1 MEENKIPEE
10 VVDTEIQEA
19 VEEAALELEQEDA
32 LEAPLEEPETTEE
45 TPAPKKKTPW
55 LWIGVVG
62 AIVLVM
68 AVTILLALLGNKV
81 DYSKFVNLGQ
91 YVGLTVPVEE
101 VTVTD
106 TDVDKAIDA
115 KLEAAVTFEEV
126 DRAAEK
132 GDTVNI
138 DYVGKYA
145 ADGSEFAGGSA
156 TDADLELGSGS
167 FILGFEDGLIG
178 AVKGQ
183 TLDLNLTFPED
194 YQNTLMAGAEV
205 IFTVTVN
212 AVKEPVVPEL
222 DEAFVE
228 KNSEVKTVEEYRK
241 VIYDQLLAEKQEQAK
256 AKREDTAWNLVIE
269 KTEILDYPKTELA
282 KQLESVRYDLSSYY
296 GMEYDELVTSYTAY
310 AGISVEEF
318 EKMVDQQAKYEL
330 EYKMITYTIAKAEGI
345 TWTQEEYDEQVNQFL
360 ASSGALSIE
369 SFESNYNIDFEETY
383 RQRIIDS
390 IVHNKVTDF
399 ILANAVTE

>member
-10 VVDTEIQEA
+10 IVDTEIQEA
-19 VEEAALELEQEDA
+19 VEETALELEAEDA
-32 LEAPLEEPETTEE
+32 LAEAIEE
-45 TPAPKKKTPW
+45 TPAPKKKPSW
-55 LWIGVVG
+55 LWIGVAG
-62 AIVLVM
+62 AILVVM
-68 AVTILLALLGNKV
+68 AATVLLALLGNKV

-101 VTVTD
+101 VSVTD
-106 TDVDKAIDA
+106 AEVDKAIEA
-115 KLEAAVTFEEV
+115 KLEAAITFEEV

-145 ADGSEFAGGSA
+145 ADGSEFSGGSA
-156 TDADLELGSGS
+156 KGARLDLGRGS
-167 FILGFEDGLIG
+167 FIPGFEEGLIG
-178 AVKGQ
+178 TVKGQ
-183 TLDLNLTFPED
+183 TIDLNLTFPEN
-194 YQNTLMAGAEV
+194 YQNTLLAGAEV

-212 AVKEPVVPEL
+212 AVKEPVTPEL
-222 DEAFVE
+222 NEAFVE

-241 VIYDQLLAEKQEQAK
+241 LIYDQLLADKQAQAD
-256 AKREDTAWNLVIE
+256 AKREDTAWNQIIE
-269 KTEILDYPKTELA
+269 NAEILDYPESELT

-318 EKMVDQQAKYEL
+318 EEMVMQQAKYEL
-330 EYKMITYTIAKAEGI
+330 EYKMITYSIAKAEGI

-360 ASSGALSIE
+360 ASSGSLSLE
-369 SFESNYNIDFEETY
+369 SFESTYKIDFEKTY

>member
-10 VVDTEIQEA
+10 IVNTEIEQA
-19 VEEAALELEQEDA
+19 VEETALELEEEAALSA
-32 LEAPLEEPETTEE
+32 ALEEPAVEE
-45 TPAPKKKTPW
+45 ESPAPKKKTSW
-55 LWIGVVG
+55 LWIGVAGV
-62 AIVLVM
+62 ILVVM
-68 AVTILLALLGNKV
+68 ALTILFAVLDSKV
-81 DYSKFVNLGQ
+81 DYSKYVNLGQ

-106 TDVDKAIDA
+106 AEVDTAIKA
-115 KLEAAVTFEEV
+115 KLEAATTLEEAN
-126 DRAAEK
+126 RAAKK

-145 ADGSEFAGGSA
+145 ADGSEFSGGSA
-156 TDADLELGSGS
+156 TGVDLELGSGAL
-167 FILGFEDGLIG
+167 IPGFEDGLVG

-183 TLDLNLTFPED
+183 TLDLNLTFPDD
-194 YQNTLMAGAEV
+194 YQNTLMAGAQV

-212 AVKEPVVPEL
+212 TVKESVVPEL
-222 DEAFVE
+222 DEAFVQE
-228 KNSEVKTVEEYRK
+228 NSEVKTVEEYRK
-241 VIYDQLLAEKQEQAK
+241 LIYDQLLADKKAEAE
-256 AKREDTAWNLVIE
+256 AKREDAAWNQIIE
-269 KTEILDYPKTELA
+269 STEILSYPESELA
-282 KQLESVRYDLSSYY
+282 KQLESVRTDLAAYY

-330 EYKMITYTIAKAEGI
+330 EYKMITYSIAKAEGI
-345 TWTQEEYDEQVNQFL
+345 DWTQAEYDEQVNQFL

-369 SFESNYNIDFEETY
+369 SFETTYKIDFEDTY

-390 IVHNKVTDF
+390 IIHNKVTDF
-399 ILANAVTE
+399 IMANAVTE

>member
-10 VVDTEIQEA
+10 IVNTEIEQA
-19 VEEAALELEQEDA
+19 VEETALELEEEAALSA
-32 LEAPLEEPETTEE
+32 ALEEPAVEE
-45 TPAPKKKTPW
+45 ESPAPKKKTSW
-55 LWIGVVG
+55 LWIGVAGV
-62 AIVLVM
+62 ILVVM
-68 AVTILLALLGNKV
+68 ALTILFAVLGSKV
-81 DYSKFVNLGQ
+81 DYSKYVNLGQ

-101 VTVTD
+101 VSVTD
-106 TDVDKAIDA
+106 AEVDTAIKA
-115 KLEAAVTFEEV
+115 KLEAATTLEEAN
-126 DRAAEK
+126 RAAKK

-145 ADGSEFAGGSA
+145 ADGSEFSGGSA
-156 TDADLELGSGS
+156 TGVDLELGSGAL
-167 FILGFEDGLIG
+167 IPGFEDGLVG

-183 TLDLNLTFPED
+183 TLDLNLTFPEN

-212 AVKEPVVPEL
+212 TVKESVVPEL

-241 VIYDQLLAEKQEQAK
+241 LIYDQLLADKKAEAE
-256 AKREDTAWNLVIE
+256 AKREDAAWNQIIE
-269 KTEILDYPKTELA
+269 STEILNYPESELA
-282 KQLESVRYDLSSYY
+282 KQLESVRTDLSAYY

-330 EYKMITYTIAKAEGI
+330 EYKMITYSIAKAEGI
-345 TWTQEEYDEQVNQFL
+345 DWTQAEYDEQVNQFL
-360 ASSGALSIE
+360 ASSGALSVE
-369 SFESNYNIDFEETY
+369 SFESTYKIDFEDTY

-390 IVHNKVTDF
+390 IIHNKVTDF
-399 ILANAVTE
+399 IMANAVTE

>member
-10 VVDTEIQEA
+10 TVDTEILDA
-19 VEEAALELEQEDA
+19 VEEAAMELEQEDQPM
-32 LEAPLEEPETTEE
+32 EATEE
-45 TPAPKKKTPW
+45 IPAPKKKVPW
-55 LWIGVVG
+55 LWIGVAG
-62 AIVLVM
+62 AIVVVM
-68 AVTILLALLGNKV
+68 ALTILFAVLGSKV
-81 DYSKFVNLGQ
+81 DYSKYINLGQ

-101 VTVTD
+101 VSVTD
-106 TDVDKAIDA
+106 DEVQKAIDA

-156 TDADLELGSGS
+156 QGSDLELGSGS
-167 FILGFEDGLIG
+167 FIPGFEEGLIG

-212 AVKEPVVPEL
+212 AVKEPVTPEL
-222 DEAFVE
+222 NVEFVQ

-241 VIYDQLLAEKQEQAK
+241 LIYDQLLADKQAEAE
-256 AKREDTAWNLVIE
+256 AKREDAAWNLIIE
-269 KTEILDYPKTELA
+269 STEILDYPETELN
-282 KQLESVRYDLSSYY
+282 KQIENVRADLSSYY
-296 GMEYDELVTSYTAY
+296 GMAYEDLVTSYTSY
-310 AGISVEEF
+310 AGISADEF
-318 EKMVDQQAKYEL
+318 ENMVKDQAKYEL
-330 EYKMITYTIAKAEGI
+330 EYKMITYSIAKAEGI
-345 TWTQEEYDEQVNQFL
+345 SWTQDEYDEQVNLFL
-360 ASSGALSIE
+360 ANSGSLSIE
-369 SFESNYNIDFEETY
+369 SFEDKYQMDFEETY

-390 IVHNKVTDF
+390 IIHNKVTDF
-399 ILANAVTE
+399 IMANTVTE

>member
-10 VVDTEIQEA
+10 IVDTEIQEA
-19 VEEAALELEQEDA
+19 VEETALELEAEDA
-32 LEAPLEEPETTEE
+32 LAEAIEE
-45 TPAPKKKTPW
+45 TPAPKKKPSW
-55 LWIGVVG
+55 LWIGVAG
-62 AIVLVM
+62 AILVVM
-68 AVTILLALLGNKV
+68 AVTVLLALLGNKV

-101 VTVTD
+101 VSVTD
-106 TDVDKAIDA
+106 AEVDKAIEA
-115 KLEAAVTFEEV
+115 KLEAAITFEEV

-145 ADGSEFAGGSA
+145 ADGSEFSGGSA
-156 TDADLELGSGS
+156 KGADLELGSGS
-167 FILGFEDGLIG
+167 FIPGFEDGLIG
-178 AVKGQ
+178 TVKGQ
-183 TLDLNLTFPED
+183 TIDLNLTFPEN
-194 YQNTLMAGAEV
+194 YQNTLLAGAEV

-212 AVKEPVVPEL
+212 AVKEPVTPEL
-222 DEAFVE
+222 NEAFVE

-241 VIYDQLLAEKQEQAK
+241 LIYDQLLADKQAQAD
-256 AKREDTAWNLVIE
+256 AKREDTAWNQIIE
-269 KTEILDYPKTELA
+269 NAEILDYPESELT

-318 EKMVDQQAKYEL
+318 EEMVMQQAKYEL
-330 EYKMITYTIAKAEGI
+330 EYKMITYSIAKAEDI

-360 ASSGALSIE
+360 ASSGSLSLE
-369 SFESNYNIDFEETY
+369 SFESTYKIDFENTY

>member
-10 VVDTEIQEA
+10 IVDTEIQEA
-19 VEEAALELEQEDA
+19 VEETALELEAEDA
-32 LEAPLEEPETTEE
+32 LAEAIEE
-45 TPAPKKKTPW
+45 TPAPKKKPSW
-55 LWIGVVG
+55 LWIGVAG
-62 AIVLVM
+62 AILVVM
-68 AVTILLALLGNKV
+68 AVTVLLALLGNKV

-101 VTVTD
+101 VSVTD
-106 TDVDKAIDA
+106 AEVDKAIEA
-115 KLEAAVTFEEV
+115 KLEAAITFEEV

-145 ADGSEFAGGSA
+145 ADGSEFSGGSA
-156 TDADLELGSGS
+156 KGADLELGSGS
-167 FILGFEDGLIG
+167 FIPGFEDGLIG
-178 AVKGQ
+178 TVKGQ
-183 TLDLNLTFPED
+183 TIDLNLTFPEN
-194 YQNTLMAGAEV
+194 YQNTLLAGAEV

-212 AVKEPVVPEL
+212 AVKEPVTPEL
-222 DEAFVE
+222 NEAFVE

-241 VIYDQLLAEKQEQAK
+241 LIYDQLLADKQAQAD
-256 AKREDTAWNLVIE
+256 AKREDTAWNQIIE
-269 KTEILDYPKTELA
+269 NAEILDYPESELT

-318 EKMVDQQAKYEL
+318 EEMVMQQAKYEL
-330 EYKMITYTIAKAEGI
+330 EYKMITYSIAKAEDI

-360 ASSGALSIE
+360 ASSGSLSLE
-369 SFESNYNIDFEETY
+369 SFESTYKIDFEKTY

>member
-10 VVDTEIQEA
+10 IVDTEIQEA
-19 VEEAALELEQEDA
+19 VEEAALELEQEDS
-32 LEAPLEEPETTEE
+32 LTDTIEEPAMDEE
-45 TPAPKKKTPW
+45 TSSPKKKMPW

-62 AIVLVM
+62 VILVVM
-68 AVTILLALLGNKV
+68 AVTILLAVLGNRV

-106 TDVDKAIDA
+106 TDVEKAIEA
-115 KLEAAVTFEEV
+115 KLEAATTLVEV

-132 GDTVNI
+132 GDTVTI

-145 ADGSEFAGGSA
+145 ADGSEFSGGSA

-167 FILGFEDGLIG
+167 FIDGFEDGLIG

-194 YQNTLMAGAEV
+194 YQNTLMAGAKV
-205 IFTVTVN
+205 IFTVTVK

-222 DEAFVE
+222 DQAFVE
-228 KNSEVKTVEEYRK
+228 KNSEVTTVEEYRQM
-241 VIYDQLLAEKQEQAK
+241 IHDQLLAEKQAQAE
-256 AKREDTAWNLVIE
+256 AKREDTAWNLIIE
-269 KTEILDYPKTELA
+269 NTEILDYPDTELA
-282 KQLESVRYDLSSYY
+282 KQLESVRNDLSSYY
-296 GMEYDELVTSYTAY
+296 GMEYDQLVTSYTAY
-310 AGISVEEF
+310 AGISTEEF
-318 EKMVDQQAKYEL
+318 EKMVEQQAKYEL
-330 EYKMITYTIAKAEGI
+330 EYKMITYTIAKAENI
-345 TWTQEEYDEQVNQFL
+345 TWTQEEYDEQVNLFL
-360 ASSGALSIE
+360 TSSGALSIE
-369 SFESNYNIDFEETY
+369 SFENTYNIDFEETY

-390 IVHNKVTDF
+390 IIHTN
-399 ILANAVTE
+399 VTEFIMQNTVTE